1 MDEALAL
8 WQKTLDVFK
17 QEISPSDFE
26 DLFSEV
32 TDVYKEENGYIY
44 VIVPLQFNK
53 YRIEVFYREALNEI
67 LKTLT
72 PETKKFKFIT
82 KEEVEKEK
90 AEKKINP
97 LITPTEQQQV
107 HSRTLSPIYTFKNF
121 EVGESNRAAFLYAM
135 KVAETPQKLY
145 NPLYIFGDVGLGK
158 THLMTAI
165 GHYILD
171 NNIETN
177 IVYVT
182 SQQFAHDYFLA
193 TNSKNPAN
201 NIESF
206 YNKYHNA
213 DVLLV
218 DDIQFL
224 ENKIQT
230 QEEFFKLFDSLV
242 NQNKQVVITSDKPAN
257 ELKNMM
263 ERLKSRFNWG
273 LSVNIKTPDK
283 NLRVNI
289 LKSKL
294 LTLIKDPS
302 DVPIEVLEEISDYF
316 TNNIRDLEG
325 ALRTYITY
333 CVCMNLPFTVENIKE
348 ALDGILPKQKGE
360 QKDDKNANLI
370 MVVSEE
376 VAKYCHLSI
385 KDLTSS
391 SRKQQLAYARHL
403 AMYLLRTEYGIG
415 LEEIGD
421 SFGQRD
427 HSSVSHGVDKI
438 ESMLQDNNMAKMD
451 VENIKKNI
459 AKALKK

>member
-1 MDEALAL
+1 MEEALAL
-8 WQKTLDVFK
+8 WNKTLDLFK
-17 QEISPSDFE
+17 QEISHEDFDE
-26 DLFSEV
+26 LFSDATEV
-32 TDVYKEENGYIY
+32 LKEENGYIY
-44 VIVPLQFNK
+44 VVVPIQFNK
-53 YRIEVFYREALNEI
+53 YRIETFYSSALNDI

-72 PETKKFKFIT
+72 PELKKFKFIT
-82 KEEVEKEK
+82 KEEAEKEK
-90 AEKKINP
+90 QKKEENP
-97 LITPTEQQQV
+97 FVTPV
-107 HSRTLSPIYTFKNF
+107 APSGKPRVLSPIYTFKNF

-135 KVAETPQKLY
+135 KVAETPQRLY

-165 GHYILD
+165 GHFILD

-182 SQQFAHDYFLA
+182 SQQFAQDYFLA
-193 TNSKNPAN
+193 TNSKGQTNG
-201 NIESF
+201 IEVF
-206 YNKYHNA
+206 YNKYHSA

-273 LSVNIKTPDK
+273 LSVNIKSPDK
-283 NLRVNI
+283 NLRINI

-294 LTLIKDPS
+294 FTLVKDPN
-302 DVPIEVLEEISDYF
+302 DVPLDVLEEIADYF
-316 TNNIRDLEG
+316 PTNIRDLEG
-325 ALRTYITY
+325 ALRTFVTY
-333 CVCMNLPFTVENIKE
+333 CVCMNLPFTKENIE
-348 ALDGILPKQKGE
+348 IALEGILPKQKNDS
-360 QKDDKNANLI
+360 KDDKNKNLI
-370 MVVSEE
+370 NIVANE
-376 VAKYCHLSI
+376 VAKYCQLSI
-385 KDLTSS
+385 KDLISS

-403 AMYLLRTEYGIG
+403 AMYLLRKEYGVA

-421 SFGQRD
+421 FFGQRD

-438 ESMLQDNNMAKMD
+438 DTMLKDNNMAKMD
-451 VENIKKNI
+451 IEHLNKAVEKAMKK
-459 AKALKK
+459 